1 MRFIFV
7 SYSPRYTYC
16 WYSCTLRFVFDVHV
30 TPWQALDAGGR
41 VAGRRL
47 SRMLERWP
55 QADSIGYFLPPCLL
69 PRSQGSWDWC
79 LPASLLIQKLLCS
92 LGRTADSRQSDA
104 VFLCAS
110 SRTLGPR
117 QYTFL

>member
-16 WYSCTLRFVFDVHV
+16 WYSCTLRFVFDIHV

-41 VAGRRL
+41 VAGQRP
-47 SRMLERWP
+47 SSMLERWP

-69 PRSQGSWDWC
+69 PGE
-79 LPASLLIQKLLCS
+79 
-92 LGRTADSRQSDA
+92 LGLVSPSFPLDAATALFPWPDSR
-104 VFLCAS
+104 FP
-110 SRTLGPR
+110 TI
-117 QYTFL
+117 

>member
-16 WYSCTLRFVFDVHV
+16 WYSCALRFVFDIHV
-30 TPWQALDAGGR
+30 TPWQALDQAGEWLGSR
-41 VAGRRL
+41 RAGCWSGGRRL
-47 SRMLERWP
+47 TAL
-55 QADSIGYFLPPCLL
+55 AIFY
-69 PRSQGSWDWC
+69 
-79 LPASLLIQKLLCS
+79 LPACSLAPRGVGTGVSHFPLMQKLLCS
-92 LGRTADSRQSDA
+92 LGGTADSRQSDA

-110 SRTLGPR
+110 SRMLGPR